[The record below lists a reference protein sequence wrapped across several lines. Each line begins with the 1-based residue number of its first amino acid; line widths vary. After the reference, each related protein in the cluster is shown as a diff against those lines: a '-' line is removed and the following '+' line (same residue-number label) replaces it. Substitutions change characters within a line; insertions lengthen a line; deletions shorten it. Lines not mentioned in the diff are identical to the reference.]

1 MCIKYSFKFERFVE
15 LKIII
20 TKNARRKVIYG
31 KNKFCFALERE
42 VFFFFFDRL
51 EREVM
56 GCQFA
61 AFFRYNPK
69 GKIYVSIKEI

>member
-1 MCIKYSFKFERFVE
+1 MEKINFVLP
-15 LKIII
+15 LK
-20 TKNARRKVIYG
+20 G
-31 KNKFCFALERE
+31 K
-42 VFFFFFDRL
+42 FFFFFDRL